1 MRHLASKGLMMVI
14 VIIMVDH
21 LATDIM
27 PSLEKGYWK
36 ALKATVILGADLG
49 AGMGLRGFGRAA

>member
-1 MRHLASKGLMMVI
+1 MMVI

-36 ALKATVILGADLG
+36 ALKATVILGTDLG